1 MTILDHLW
9 QSSLVALLAYALTLQ
24 FRNNSAGVRYWLWF
38 AASMKFLLPFSFLAA
53 LGRMAF
59 VHTVP
64 AGSIALLTKIQP
76 AATPF
81 STVTATPVTEHPA
94 WLGLLIAIW
103 LLGLLALATF
113 WFLRWRRLLAIVRS
127 ATPLAFDVPIPV
139 RSTQLLL
146 EPGLVGIWRPVI
158 LLPEGIAHRLSRTE
172 IDAVLIHELCH
183 LRRRDNLL
191 AVAHMLVE
199 GIFWFHPL
207 VWLIG
212 ARLVDERERACD
224 ESVLACGK
232 NPLHYAQA
240 ILKVCRLYFRSPLA
254 CASGVSGADL
264 DRRIIAIMADR
275 DVQDIDPGRKFL
287 LVALGIVIVTAPFI
301 TGGLKPAP
309 AAQLAQSLARAL
321 LPLEQTGRE
330 RIEPAT
336 SPAAPAQSIN
346 RHPQRKV
353 ASSIQPHQTALIA
366 PTIDASAP
374 VIIVPMPQLDSGLSA
389 PQSAASDADVI
400 VCRPPQRLAASRL
413 MGPQVCLPQHEWDR
427 LKQQDLVLMP
437 DGRTLAAN
445 YEKERS
451 LNPRTCPPALPNA
464 SSALATWRV
473 GCF

>member
-9 QSSLVALLAYALTLQ
+9 QSTLVALLVYALTLL
-24 FRNNSAGVRYWLWF
+24 FRNNGAGVRYWLWF

-81 STVTATPVTEHPA
+81 STATATPLTEHPA

-103 LLGLLALATF
+103 LLGLFALAAF

-127 ATPLAFDVPIPV
+127 AMPLAIDAPIPV
-139 RSTQLLL
+139 RSTQILL

-172 IDAVLIHELCH
+172 IDAILTHELCH

-212 ARLVDERERACD
+212 ARLVEERERACD

-240 ILKVCRLYFRSPLA
+240 ILKVCRLYFRSPLV

-264 DRRIIAIMADR
+264 DRRITAIMADR
-275 DVQDIDPGRKFL
+275 DVHDIDPGRKL
-287 LVALGIVIVTAPFI
+287 LLAALGAVIVMTPFV
-301 TGGLKPAP
+301 TGGLKSAP
-309 AAQLAQSLARAL
+309 AAQLAQSLAKAL
-321 LPLEQTGRE
+321 LPPEQTGRE
-330 RIEPAT
+330 RIEPA
-336 SPAAPAQSIN
+336 APAQSTG
-346 RHPQRKV
+346 RHPRRKFG
-353 ASSIQPHQTALIA
+353 ASIPPPRTALIA
-366 PTIDASAP
+366 PTIDASTP
-374 VIIVPMPQLDSGLSA
+374 VIIVPVPQLDVGPPA
-389 PQSAASDADVI
+389 PQSGASDEDLI
-400 VCRPPQRLAASRL
+400 VCRLPQQLAASRL
-413 MGPQVCLPQHEWDR
+413 TGPKVCLPQHEWDR

-437 DGRTLAAN
+437 DGRTLATN
-445 YEKERS
+445 YEKVRS
-451 LNPRTCPPALPNA
+451 LNPRTCPPALPSA